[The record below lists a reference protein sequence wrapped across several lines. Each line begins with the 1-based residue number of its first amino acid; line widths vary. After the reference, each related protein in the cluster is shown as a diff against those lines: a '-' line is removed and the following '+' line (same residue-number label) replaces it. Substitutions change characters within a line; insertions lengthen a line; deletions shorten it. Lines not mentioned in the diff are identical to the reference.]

1 MSPFTMRTAPRSCVG
16 RPTTRSTSPWLCC
29 PHIPRTPPA
38 SRPNVCHCLAW
49 PGFDCYVVVSDQA
62 SRAAA
67 STSTNVPLRRPSPH
81 GYSRDSIN
89 SHTGPRLPARS
100 VRLPA
105 RHIAKMKYARDD
117 SGLYTHEHIKNNTKA
132 APNVDD
138 LLFGSLD
145 QTVVNTVRCA
155 VV

>member
-1 MSPFTMRTAPRSCVG
+1 
-16 RPTTRSTSPWLCC
+16 
-29 PHIPRTPPA
+29 
-38 SRPNVCHCLAW
+38 
-49 PGFDCYVVVSDQA
+49 
-62 SRAAA
+62 
-67 STSTNVPLRRPSPH
+67 
-81 GYSRDSIN
+81 
-89 SHTGPRLPARS
+89 
-100 VRLPA
+100 
-105 RHIAKMKYARDD
+105 MKYARDD